1 MTQSEPTPQRTFR
14 RMAERFRGYL
24 PVVVDVETGG
34 FDWNKH
40 ALLEIAAVPIDL
52 DEQGRFVPGE
62 VCSAHLVPAP
72 GLQIDPKSLEITG
85 IDLDHPFRLAKPEKE
100 ALDHVFA
107 AVRAAVKKHDCQ
119 RAILV
124 GHNAH
129 FDLNFL
135 NAAVARVAH
144 KRNPFHPFS
153 VFDTVTLAGVAY
165 GQTVLARAMQ
175 AAGLQWNSADAH
187 SAVYDA
193 ERTAEL
199 FCRIANQWGMPVG
212 VTAADVG
219 ATNAEAVGKDAGA
232 TLAASDGSG
241 ETAPVGVP
249 SWVAQDAGSLPSRG

>member
-1 MTQSEPTPQRTFR
+1 MTEDDQHAASAATVRP
-14 RMAERFRGYL
+14 MSARFRGFL

-34 FDWNKH
+34 FDWNRH
-40 ALLEIAAVPIDL
+40 ALLEIAAIPIEIGDDGNL
-52 DEQGRFVPGE
+52 VPGE
-62 VCSAHLVPAP
+62 VACAHVEPAP
-72 GLQIDPKSLEITG
+72 GTDIDPKSLEVTG
-85 IDLDHPFRLAKPEKE
+85 IVLDHPFRLAKPEKE

-107 AVRAAVKKHDCQ
+107 PVRAAIRKHECQ

-135 NAAVARVAH
+135 NAAVARTQH

-165 GQTVLARAMQ
+165 GQTVLARAVH
-175 AAGLQWNSADAH
+175 AAGLAFDSTQAH

-199 FCRIANQWGMPVG
+199 FCAIANAWP
-212 VTAADVG
+212 TP
-219 ATNAEAVGKDAGA
+219 
-232 TLAASDGSG
+232 L
-241 ETAPVGVP
+241 
-249 SWVAQDAGSLPSRG
+249 

>member
-1 MTQSEPTPQRTFR
+1 MTETAPAPAFT
-14 RMAERFRGYL
+14 RMSERFRGYL

-34 FDWNKH
+34 FDWNRH
-40 ALLEIAAVPIDL
+40 ALLEIAVQPVDL
-52 DEQGRFVPGE
+52 DEDGRLVPGE
-62 VCSAHLVPAP
+62 IASAHLVPAP
-72 GLQIDPKSLEITG
+72 GTEIDPKSLQITG

-107 AVRAAVKKHDCQ
+107 AVRAAVRKHECQ

-135 NAAVARVAH
+135 NAAVARTQH

-165 GQTVLARAMQ
+165 GQTVLARAVM
-175 AAGLQWNSADAH
+175 AAGLSWNGEEAH
-187 SAVYDA
+187 SAVYDT

-199 FCRIANQWGMPVG
+199 FCKIVNAWPR
-212 VTAADVG
+212 AAG
-219 ATNAEAVGKDAGA
+219 T
-232 TLAASDGSG
+232 
-241 ETAPVGVP
+241 
-249 SWVAQDAGSLPSRG
+249 

>member
-1 MTQSEPTPQRTFR
+1 
-14 RMAERFRGYL
+14 MAERFRGYL

-34 FDWNKH
+34 FDWNRH
-40 ALLEIAAVPIDL
+40 ALLEIAAVPIEL
-52 DEQGRFVPGE
+52 DANGHYVPGE
-62 VCSAHLVPAP
+62 VASAHLVPAP
-72 GLQIDPKSLEITG
+72 GMQIDPKSLEVTG
-85 IDLDHPFRLAKPEKE
+85 IDLDHPFRLAKPEKD

-165 GQTVLARAMQ
+165 GQTVLARAMH
-175 AAGLQWNSADAH
+175 AAGLAFNSADAH

-199 FCRIANQWGMPVG
+199 FCRIANAWGMPMAVP
-212 VTAADVG
+212 
-219 ATNAEAVGKDAGA
+219 AEQ
-232 TLAASDGSG
+232 S
-241 ETAPVGVP
+241 
-249 SWVAQDAGSLPSRG
+249 DAGSPPAQPDDNLLPSNA